1 MSTKKF
7 TANSLQQAINS
18 NIMERE
24 RLSFAGK
31 GLDQKHDRIWT
42 ELGYKQDIF
51 AADYR
56 FAYERHPAANAAVHR
71 VLDKCWEKFPEI
83 IQDDQGKEVETT
95 WEKETNKLMKHAYAF
110 LRDADRRNLVN
121 RYSCLLIQ
129 FADGKQ
135 WREPVNNLGSLKDK
149 AIVKYIP
156 AWEEDMQ
163 VTEWY
168 QDVQDHKYGEPKMW
182 AYNPQRTLDENTDG
196 EPMDTID
203 IHPDRVLVLAEGA
216 MDGSIYS
223 GIPLLRAGFNMLI
236 DMQKAGG
243 GSAEGFL
250 KNASRQIHINYN
262 GEKVTMESLMR
273 AVGAK
278 DAEELL
284 DLINDGVTDLNEAID
299 ACLVTMGGEAQVLSV
314 AAADPKPTWEVA
326 ANSFCASIRLPFTI
340 VFGQQTGRLASD
352 EDQTDYANMASQ
364 RRVGFLDH
372 VIRCLIKKLQA
383 FGVVGAM
390 DEFDIEWP
398 ELLEPSPSDRA
409 ELFSKLATANKA
421 IFESVGQSALTINE
435 LRIAAGFEPMNE
447 AELPQGTGEAD
458 APPVQD

>member
-1 MSTKKF
+1 MAAKKF
-7 TANSLQQAINS
+7 TMNSLQKAINS
-18 NIMERE
+18 NIIERE

-42 ELGYKQDIF
+42 ELGYKHKIC
-51 AADYR
+51 APDYR

-83 IQDDQGKEVETT
+83 IQDDQDKEVETP

-156 AWEEDMQ
+156 TWEEDMT
-163 VTEWY
+163 VTEWH
-168 QDVQDHKYGEPKMW
+168 QDVQDPKYGEPKMW

-223 GIPLLRAGFNMLI
+223 GI
-236 DMQKAGG
+236 
-243 GSAEGFL
+243 
-250 KNASRQIHINYN
+250 
-262 GEKVTMESLMR
+262 
-273 AVGAK
+273 
-278 DAEELL
+278 
-284 DLINDGVTDLNEAID
+284 
-299 ACLVTMGGEAQVLSV
+299 
-314 AAADPKPTWEVA
+314 
-326 ANSFCASIRLPFTI
+326 
-340 VFGQQTGRLASD
+340 
-352 EDQTDYANMASQ
+352 
-364 RRVGFLDH
+364 
-372 VIRCLIKKLQA
+372 
-383 FGVVGAM
+383 
-390 DEFDIEWP
+390 
-398 ELLEPSPSDRA
+398 
-409 ELFSKLATANKA
+409 
-421 IFESVGQSALTINE
+421 
-435 LRIAAGFEPMNE
+435 
-447 AELPQGTGEAD
+447 
-458 APPVQD
+458 

>member
-1 MSTKKF
+1 MAAKKF
-7 TANSLQQAINS
+7 TMNSLQKAVNA

-42 ELGYKQDIF
+42 ELGYKQDIC

-56 FAYERHPAANAAVHR
+56 FAYERHPAGKAAVSR
-71 VLDKCWEKFPEI
+71 VLNKCWEKFPEI
-83 IQDDQGKEVETT
+83 IQGGQDKNVETQ
-95 WEKETNKLMKHAYAF
+95 WEKDTNKLMKHAYAF
-110 LRDADRRNLVN
+110 IKDADRRNLVN

-129 FADGKQ
+129 FADGKAWNQ
-135 WREPVNNLGSLKDK
+135 PVGTLTTKEK

-168 QDVQDHKYGEPKMW
+168 QDVTQPNYGDPKMW

-236 DMQKAGG
+236 DMQKSGG

-262 GEKVTMESLMR
+262 GEKVTIESLIR
-273 AVGAK
+273 ATGAR
-278 DAEELL
+278 DAEDLL
-284 DLINDGVTDLNEAID
+284 DRINDGVADLNEAID

-326 ANSFCASIRLPFTI
+326 ANSFCASIELPFTI

-372 VIRCLIKKLQA
+372 VLKSFIRKMQA
-383 FGVVGAM
+383 FGVIGAM

-398 ELLEPSPSDRA
+398 ELIEPSPSDRA
-409 ELFSKLATANKA
+409 TLFSTLATANKA

-435 LRIAAGFEPMNE
+435 LRIAAGFEPVNE
-447 AELPQGTGEAD
+447 AALPQGTGEAD
-458 APPVQD
+458 ASTAQD

>member
-1 MSTKKF
+1 MAAKKF
-7 TANSLQQAINS
+7 TMNSLQKAVNA

-24 RLSFAGK
+24 RLSFAGQ
-31 GLDQKHDRIWT
+31 GLDQKHDRIWC
-42 ELGYKQDIF
+42 ELGYKHTIS
-51 AADYR
+51 AEDYR
-56 FAYERHPAANAAVHR
+56 FAYERHPAGKAAVSR
-71 VLDKCWEKFPEI
+71 VLNKCWEKFPEI
-83 IQDDQGKEVETT
+83 IQGGQDKNVETQ
-95 WEKETNKLMKHAYAF
+95 WEKDTNKLMKHAYAF
-110 LRDADRRNLVN
+110 IKDADRRNLVN

-129 FADGKQ
+129 FADGKK
-135 WREPVNNLGSLKDK
+135 WSEPVGTLSTKEK

-156 AWEEDMQ
+156 AWEEDME
-163 VTEWY
+163 VTEWH
-168 QDVQDHKYGEPKMW
+168 QDVQDPKYGEPKMW
-182 AYNPQRTLDENTDG
+182 SYNPQRTLDENTSG

-236 DMQKAGG
+236 DMQKSGG

-262 GEKVTMESLMR
+262 GDKVTPTQLAQFAGVPVDELM
-273 AVGAK
+273 
-278 DAEELL
+278 DA
-284 DLINDGVTDLNEAID
+284 INDGIVDLNEAID
-299 ACLVTMGGEAQVLSV
+299 ACLVTMQGEAQVLSV
-314 AAADPKPTWEVA
+314 TPADPKATWEVA
-326 ANSFCASIRLPFTI
+326 ANSFCASIELPFTI

-372 VIRCLIKKLQA
+372 VIRALIKKLQA
-383 FGVVGAM
+383 FGVIGAM

-398 ELLEPSPSDRA
+398 ELIEPSPSDRA
-409 ELFSKLATANKA
+409 TLFSTLATANKA
-421 IFESVGQSALTINE
+421 VFDSVGQSALTINE
-435 LRIAAGFEPMNE
+435 LRIAAGFEPVNE

-458 APPVQD
+458 ASTVQD

>member
-1 MSTKKF
+1 MAAKKF
-7 TANSLQQAINS
+7 TMNSLQKAVNA

-24 RLSFAGK
+24 RLSFTGK

-42 ELGYKQDIF
+42 ELGYKQDIR

-56 FAYERHPAANAAVHR
+56 FAYERHPAGKAAVSR
-71 VLDKCWEKFPEI
+71 VLNKCWEKFPEI
-83 IQDDQGKEVETT
+83 IQGGQNKNVETQ
-95 WEKETNKLMKHAYAF
+95 WEKDTNKLMKHAYAF
-110 LRDADRRNLVN
+110 IKDADRRNLVN

-129 FADGKQ
+129 FADGKEWNQ
-135 WREPVNNLGSLKDK
+135 PVGTLTTKEK
-149 AIVKYIP
+149 AIIKYIP

-168 QDVQDHKYGEPKMW
+168 QDVQDPKYGEPKMW

-236 DMQKAGG
+236 DMQKSGG

-326 ANSFCASIRLPFTI
+326 ANSFCASIELPFTI

-372 VIRCLIKKLQA
+372 VIRCLIKKLQG

-398 ELLEPSPSDRA
+398 ELIEPSPSDRA
-409 ELFSKLATANKA
+409 TLFSTLATANKA

-435 LRIAAGFEPMNE
+435 LRIAAGFEPVNE

-458 APPVQD
+458 ASPVQD

>member
-1 MSTKKF
+1 MSNKKL
-7 TANSLQQAINS
+7 TANALQVAINS
-18 NIMERE
+18 NMLERQ

-42 ELGYKQDIF
+42 ELGYKHNIC

-56 FAYERHPAANAAVHR
+56 FAYERHPAAHAAVHR
-71 VLDKCWEKFPEI
+71 VLEKCWEKFPEI
-83 IQDDQGKEVETT
+83 IQDGMDDKEETQ
-95 WEKETNKLMKHAYAF
+95 WEKDTNKLMCHVYPF
-110 LRDADRRNLVN
+110 LKDADRRNLVN

-129 FADGKQ
+129 FADGKA
-135 WREPVNNLGSLKDK
+135 WSEPVGVLNTKDK

-156 AWEEDMQ
+156 AWEEDMR

-168 QDVQDHKYGEPKMW
+168 QDVQDPKYGEPKMW

-236 DMQKAGG
+236 DMQKSGG

-262 GEKVTMESLMR
+262 GDKVTPQQLAQFAGVPVDELM
-273 AVGAK
+273 
-278 DAEELL
+278 DA
-284 DLINDGVTDLNEAID
+284 INDGIVDLNEAID
-299 ACLVTMGGEAQVLSV
+299 ACLVTMQGEAQVLSV
-314 AAADPKPTWEVA
+314 TPADPKETWEVA

-372 VIRCLIKKLQA
+372 VIRCLIKKLQG
-383 FGVVGAM
+383 FGIVGAI

-398 ELLEPSPSDRA
+398 ELIEPSPSDKA
-409 ELFSKLATANKA
+409 TLFSTLATANKA
-421 IFESVGQSALTINE
+421 VFDSVGQSALTINE
-435 LRIAAGFEPMNE
+435 MRIAAGFEPIKE
-447 AELPQGTGEAD
+447 PKLPTSTGEGGN
-458 APPVQD
+458 APAVQD

>member
-1 MSTKKF
+1 MAAKKL
-7 TANSLQQAINS
+7 TMNSLQKAVNA

-42 ELGYKQDIF
+42 ELGYKQDIC

-56 FAYERHPAANAAVHR
+56 FAYERHPAGKAAVSR
-71 VLDKCWEKFPEI
+71 VLNKCWEKFPEI
-83 IQDDQGKEVETT
+83 IQGGQDKEVETQ
-95 WEKETNKLMKHAYAF
+95 WEKDTNKLMKHAYAF
-110 LRDADRRNLVN
+110 IKDADRRNLVN

-129 FADGKQ
+129 FADGKK
-135 WREPVNNLGSLKDK
+135 WSEPVGTLSTKDK

-168 QDVQDHKYGEPKMW
+168 QDVQDPKYGEPKMW

-236 DMQKAGG
+236 DMQKSGG

-284 DLINDGVTDLNEAID
+284 DMINDGVADLNEAID

-314 AAADPKPTWEVA
+314 AAADPKATWEVA
-326 ANSFCASIRLPFTI
+326 ANSFCASIELPFTI

-372 VIRCLIKKLQA
+372 VLKSFIRKMQG
-383 FGVVGAM
+383 FGIIGAM

-398 ELLEPSPSDRA
+398 ELIEPSPSDRA
-409 ELFSKLATANKA
+409 TLFSTLATANKA
-421 IFESVGQSALTINE
+421 VFDSVGQSALTINE
-435 LRIAAGFEPMNE
+435 LRIAAGFEPIKKSG
-447 AELPQGTGEAD
+447 LPQGIGEGN
-458 APPVQD
+458 APAVQD